1 MISRRRLENAHE
13 RRACRRVA
21 EDLGIAVSVLAGPE
35 TAPALAGPAFHL
47 TSDISEGG
55 LRFSADQ
62 ALEPGTRLRVYVA
75 LRQPLTTLTQFA
87 QVRWARAAAAD
98 TAAREV
104 GIEFTDGP
112 DRDRQIWSEY
122 VRQAA
127 TPGASTP

>member
-1 MISRRRLENAHE
+1 MIPRRRLEASSE

-21 EDLGIAVSVLAGPE
+21 EDLGIAISVLAGPE
-35 TAPALAGPAFHL
+35 AASAMVGPAFHL

-87 QVRWARAAAAD
+87 QVRWARTATAD
-98 TAAREV
+98 PASREV

-112 DRDRQIWSEY
+112 DRDRQIWSAY
-122 VRQAA
+122 VRQATA
-127 TPGASTP
+127 PDASSP